1 MSEPRTDPKRDREF
15 GAGVTPE
22 PGLDSRIDAAPK
34 TPSSHPLHERH
45 GLGLTLFGGGARA
58 AYQVGVLQGLAS
70 AHPNLELP
78 FITGISAGAI
88 NASHLA
94 SHPGTFEQR
103 AQSLGELWGAI
114 DVPQVFETQGF
125 KLLFRSLCIGMRL
138 AVGWAPTLDP
148 MLGMVD
154 ASPLSAFL
162 EDALGGRD
170 LSGIEDNLSSGQLQG
185 IALIALKYSTSQ
197 TISFCMG
204 EEIIDWERPLRRS
217 QRVRLTVDH
226 VLASAA
232 LPLFFPPVEI
242 DGAWYG
248 DGGIRLTAPLA
259 PAIHLGADRLLAIST
274 RYRPSGAE
282 ADRPRFQGP
291 PRAAQ
296 VLGSLMGATFLDV
309 LDQDA
314 DQLDRI
320 NKLLERMPPE
330 QRGSLRP
337 LRSLVIR
344 PSEDIARLAND
355 FEPKLPWTFRFL
367 TRRWGTQKSRSQ
379 ELLSTILFQEDYVR
393 LLIEIGQRDGAA
405 HADALSELLDGPT
418 S

>member
-1 MSEPRTDPKRDREF
+1 MTDPHTDSIGDELPS
-15 GAGVTPE
+15 ATP
-22 PGLDSRIDAAPK
+22 R
-34 TPSSHPLHERH
+34 LHDRH

-58 AYQVGVLQGLAS
+58 AYQVGVLRGLS
-70 AHPNLELP
+70 HAHPNLEIP

-88 NASHLA
+88 NAAHL
-94 SHPGTFEQR
+94 SSRIGTFRERTESLEQ
-103 AQSLGELWGAI
+103 LWRAI
-114 DVPQVFETQGF
+114 DVDRVFETQGLP
-125 KLLFRSLCIGMRL
+125 LLYRTACIAMRL
-138 AVGWAPTLDP
+138 AIGWAPTLDP
-148 MLGMVD
+148 LLGMVN
-154 ASPLSAFL
+154 AAPLSAFL
-162 EDALGGRD
+162 EGALGSRD
-170 LSGIEDNLSSGQLQG
+170 LPGIDANLASGQLKAV
-185 IALIALKYSTSQ
+185 ALIALKYSTSQ

-217 QRVRLTVDH
+217 QRGRLTIDH
-226 VLASAA
+226 ILASAA

-242 DGAWYG
+242 DGEWYG

-274 RYRPSGAE
+274 RYRPSGKE
-282 ADRPRFQGP
+282 ADRPRFDGP

-320 NKLLERMPPE
+320 NDLLEKLPPE
-330 QRGSLRP
+330 SRGALRP
-337 LRSLVIR
+337 LRSLIIR

-355 FEPKLPWTFRFL
+355 FEPRLPWTFRFL
-367 TRRWGTQKSRSQ
+367 TRRWGTRKSRSQ

-393 LLIEIGQRDGAA
+393 LLMEIGERDGVA
-405 HADALSELLDGPT
+405 HSDALSELIDAPAIT